1 MSDQDLIV
9 LPQQSDASDAIPPL
23 SQSMYESM
31 ACPASYQ
38 AQYVHGIFSPANIYS
53 ELGQEVHRCMSLYAE
68 HLKDIDREEDWV
80 FFERTLATFTEEA
93 QKILRGVIGSIIF
106 NPQAIL
112 STELRFTDYEDGA
125 GTPDLITMETSV
137 DATIWDYKNYF
148 EMIEADTFQSK
159 LYPLLLFRHNPNL
172 ETVRFVLVFMRY
184 GRTREVTWTRDHV
197 PYLEKVLSDARVRQK
212 AIHETPGLARAIP
225 GKACDYCPLLR
236 TMRCQVNAWNPYATM
251 TTSDR
256 LRYILFLRAAL
267 KGSTEIVRS
276 AARFE
281 PVTTQDDNGKVYEA
295 SFVPTEKRTLPLL
308 PTLTVLQQHFDES
321 GEDLS
326 LKANVSKTSLA
337 SLRHAKKRVLLDQ
350 ALTDIE
356 LVKETTSF
364 KITKANPE
372 QPDEAYGDSER

>member
-1 MSDQDLIV
+1 MSDTDLISIAA
-9 LPQQSDASDAIPPL
+9 LSDASDSIPPL
-23 SQSMYESM
+23 SQSMFESM

-38 AQYVHGIFSPANIYS
+38 AQYVHGILSPSNIYS
-53 ELGQEVHRCMSLYAE
+53 ELGQEVHRCMSIYAE
-68 HLKDIDREEDWV
+68 HLKDIDREEDWS
-80 FFERTLATFTEEA
+80 FFERTVSTFTDEA
-93 QKILRGVIGSIIF
+93 QKILRGFIGSMTF
-106 NPQAIL
+106 NPQSIL
-112 STELRFTDYEDGA
+112 TTELRFTDYADAA
-125 GTPDLITMETSV
+125 GTPDLITMETPV

-197 PYLEKVLSDARVRQK
+197 PYLEKVLADARGRQK
-212 AIHETPGLARAIP
+212 AIHETAGLARAIP

-236 TMRCQVNAWNPYATM
+236 TARCQVNQWNPRAAM
-251 TTSDR
+251 TESDR
-256 LRYILFLRAAL
+256 LHYILFLRSAL
-267 KGSTEIVRS
+267 KGSTEIIRN
-276 AARFE
+276 AARFAS
-281 PVTTQDDNGKVYEA
+281 VTTKDDNGKVYEA

-308 PTLTVLQQHFDES
+308 PTLTVLQQHFDTF

-337 SLRHAKKRVLLDQ
+337 SLRSAKKRVLLDQ

-356 LVKETTSF
+356 KVKETTTF
-364 KITKANPE
+364 KVSKVSPE
-372 QPDEAYGDSER
+372 EPDDEYGGNE

>member
-1 MSDQDLIV
+1 MSDQDLML
-9 LPQQSDASDAIPPL
+9 LPQQSDASESIPPL
-23 SQSMYESM
+23 SQSMFESM

-68 HLKDIDREEDWV
+68 HLKDIDREEDWG
-80 FFERTLATFTEEA
+80 FFERTLATFTDDA
-93 QKILRGVIGSIIF
+93 QKILRGFIGSMKF
-106 NPQAIL
+106 NPQSIL

-125 GTPDLITMETSV
+125 GTPDLITMETAV

-172 ETVRFVLVFMRY
+172 ETVRFVLVFVRY

-197 PYLEKVLSDARVRQK
+197 PYLEKVLSDARARQK

-225 GKACDYCPLLR
+225 GKACEYCPLLR
-236 TMRCQVNAWNPYATM
+236 TARCQVNAWNPYATM
-251 TTSDR
+251 TESDR
-256 LRYILFLRAAL
+256 LHYILFLRAAL
-267 KGSTEIVRS
+267 KGSTEIIRS
-276 AARFE
+276 AARFH
-281 PVTTQDDNGKVYEA
+281 PVKTQDDNGKVYEA

-308 PTLTVLQQHFDES
+308 PTLTVLQQHYDTF

-337 SLRHAKKRVLLDQ
+337 SLRSAKKRVLLDQ

-364 KITKANPE
+364 KISKANPE
-372 QPDEAYGDSER
+372 QQDEEYGGNE